1 MYSVVEY
8 ILGLPRSRFLDVTQ
22 RSPKRTFSF
31 GGALRDIQ
39 KGLRGRLIYT
49 PLDTKN
55 EQVITLNLKN
65 NVFCGTNASICHKTF
80 HQREDLFLLSRGLV
94 SSRS

>member
-1 MYSVVEY
+1 MTSK
-8 ILGLPRSRFLDVTQ
+8 
-22 RSPKRTFSF
+22 KR
-31 GGALRDIQ
+31 
-39 KGLRGRLIYT
+39 LRGRLIYT

-55 EQVITLNLKN
+55 EQVIALNLKN
-65 NVFCGTNASICHKTF
+65 NVFCGTNASVCHKTF